1 MLKNIYVWCRFPVDV
16 RDSGITEEVNRECMP
31 VFRFLHLRN
40 SSVVSNSFIFINLHY
55 YFVIM
60 SAQHIH
66 ILYID
71 DEIHNLNA
79 FKASF
84 RRIYTVQTAESAD
97 DAYKL
102 LEDHDFHIIISDQRM
117 PKMTGIEFF
126 ESILNKYPEP
136 IRVLLTGYADINA
149 VIDAINKGQVYK
161 YFSKPWN
168 DEELRHNIE
177 KAYEVYA
184 LRKENRELTEKLL
197 DVNEKL
203 EFLLRQ
209 KLIS

>member
-1 MLKNIYVWCRFPVDV
+1 
-16 RDSGITEEVNRECMP
+16 
-31 VFRFLHLRN
+31 
-40 SSVVSNSFIFINLHY
+40 
-55 YFVIM
+55 M

-71 DEIHNLNA
+71 DEVHNLNA

-84 RRIYTVQTAESAD
+84 RRLYTVFTATSAEE
-97 DAYKL
+97 AEEIL
-102 LEDHDFHIIISDQRM
+102 AREDIQIIISDQRM
-117 PKMTGIEFF
+117 PKITGIEFF
-126 ESILNKYPEP
+126 ASILGKYPEP
-136 IRVLLTGYADINA
+136 IRMLLTGYADINA

-168 DEELRHNIE
+168 DDELRQNID

-184 LRKENRELTEKLL
+184 LRKENKELTAKLL

>member
-1 MLKNIYVWCRFPVDV
+1 
-16 RDSGITEEVNRECMP
+16 
-31 VFRFLHLRN
+31 
-40 SSVVSNSFIFINLHY
+40 
-55 YFVIM
+55 M

-71 DEIHNLNA
+71 DEINNLTA
-79 FKASF
+79 FRAAF
-84 RRIYTVQTAESAD
+84 RRLYTVYTAASA
-97 DAYKL
+97 AEAEQL
-102 LEDHDFHIIISDQRM
+102 LVEHEVHIIISDQRM

-126 ESILNKYPEP
+126 ETILDKHPEP
-136 IRVLLTGYADINA
+136 IRILLTGYADINA

-168 DEELRHNIE
+168 EDELKHNIE
-177 KAYEVYA
+177 KAYEVFS
-184 LRKENRELTEKLL
+184 LRRENKELTAKLL

>member
-1 MLKNIYVWCRFPVDV
+1 
-16 RDSGITEEVNRECMP
+16 
-31 VFRFLHLRN
+31 
-40 SSVVSNSFIFINLHY
+40 
-55 YFVIM
+55 M

-71 DEIHNLNA
+71 DEINNLTA
-79 FKASF
+79 FRAAF
-84 RRIYTVQTAESAD
+84 RRLYTVYTAASA
-97 DAYKL
+97 AEAVEL
-102 LEDHDFHIIISDQRM
+102 LVEHEVHIIISDQRM

-126 ESILNKYPEP
+126 ETILDKHPEP
-136 IRVLLTGYADINA
+136 IRILLTGYADINA

-168 DEELRHNIE
+168 EEELKHNIE
-177 KAYEVYA
+177 KAYEVFS
-184 LRKENRELTEKLL
+184 LRRENKELTAKLL

>member
-1 MLKNIYVWCRFPVDV
+1 
-16 RDSGITEEVNRECMP
+16 
-31 VFRFLHLRN
+31 
-40 SSVVSNSFIFINLHY
+40 
-55 YFVIM
+55 M

-84 RRIYTVQTAESAD
+84 RRLYNVSTATSAEE
-97 DAYKL
+97 AVKV
-102 LEDHDFHIIISDQRM
+102 LEEREFHIIISDQRM
-117 PKMTGIEFF
+117 PKTTGIEFF
-126 ESILNKYPEP
+126 ESILEKYPEP
-136 IRVLLTGYADINA
+136 IRMLLTGYADINA
-149 VIDAINKGQVYK
+149 VVDAINKGQVYK

-168 DEELRHNIE
+168 EEELKHNIE
-177 KAYEVYA
+177 KAFEVYS
-184 LRKENRELTEKLL
+184 LRKENKELTAKLL

-203 EFLLRQ
+203 EFLVRQ